1 VTASARQQKIQKSIG
16 RGLFRLSPFARP
28 AISRDAMGYEE
39 ALKSANT
46 IVIVCRAVIVEA
58 IMSVE
63 EHKAKVK
70 RSIRCFVLT
79 VSDTRDATTDT
90 SGQLIKSQLADEGH
104 YLAGYRIVKDEP
116 AEINVLLQEAIA
128 NPEIEAVIVNGG
140 TGISPRDSTY
150 EVIVKLFDKKLDG
163 FGEIFRY
170 LSYLDIG
177 SAAIMSRAA
186 AGTARGKVLIS
197 LPGSRGAVT
206 LAMEKL
212 ILPEIR
218 HMVSQLQGK

>member
-1 VTASARQQKIQKSIG
+1 
-16 RGLFRLSPFARP
+16 
-28 AISRDAMGYEE
+28 
-39 ALKSANT
+39 
-46 IVIVCRAVIVEA
+46 
-58 IMSVE
+58 MSVH
-63 EHKAKVK
+63 EHKEKAKKSV
-70 RSIRCFVLT
+70 RCFVIT
-79 VSDTRDATTDT
+79 VSDTRDETTDT
-90 SGQLIKSQLADEGH
+90 SGQAIRQFLTGDGH
-104 YLAGYRIVKDEP
+104 QAAGYQIVKDEP
-116 AEINVLLQEAIA
+116 AQIEALLNEALG
-128 NPEIEAVIVNGG
+128 NSEVEAVIVNGG
-140 TGISPRDSTY
+140 TGIAPRDGTY
-150 EVIVKLFDKKLDG
+150 EVVSRFLEKKLDG

-197 LPGSRGAVT
+197 LPGSKGAVT

>member
-1 VTASARQQKIQKSIG
+1 
-16 RGLFRLSPFARP
+16 
-28 AISRDAMGYEE
+28 M
-39 ALKSANT
+39 
-46 IVIVCRAVIVEA
+46 VITC
-58 IMSVE
+58 
-63 EHKAKVK
+63 
-70 RSIRCFVLT
+70 
-79 VSDTRDATTDT
+79 SDTRTPDTDT
-90 SGQLIKSQLADEGH
+90 SGQLIQKLLKEQGH
-104 YLAGYRIVKDEP
+104 SIAAYHLVKDEP
-116 AEINVLLQEAIA
+116 AQIEALLHQALGSSDV
-128 NPEIEAVIVNGG
+128 EAVIVNGG
-140 TGISPRDSTY
+140 TGIAPRDGTY
-150 EVIVKLFDKKLDG
+150 EVVSRFLDKKLDG

-197 LPGSRGAVT
+197 LPGSKGAVT

>member
-1 VTASARQQKIQKSIG
+1 MAATEHGSVHEHKERGKKSISC
-16 RGLFRLSPFARP
+16 F
-28 AISRDAMGYEE
+28 
-39 ALKSANT
+39 
-46 IVIVCRAVIVEA
+46 IV
-58 IMSVE
+58 
-63 EHKAKVK
+63 
-70 RSIRCFVLT
+70 T
-79 VSDTRDATTDT
+79 VSDTRDENSDT
-90 SGQLIKSQLADEGH
+90 SGQAIKRFLRDEGH
-104 YLAGYRIVKDEP
+104 KTAGYRIVKDEP
-116 AEINVLLQEAIA
+116 NQIEATLNEALGIS
-128 NPEIEAVIVNGG
+128 EIEAVIVNGG
-140 TGISPRDSTY
+140 TGIAPRDGTY
-150 EVIVKLFDKKLDG
+150 EVIGRFLEKKLDG

-212 ILPEIR
+212 ILPELR